1 MDVSVVIVN
10 YNVRYFLEQC
20 IISVLEASKNIE
32 SEIIV
37 VDNNSSDHSCS
48 ILSEKYPKVILLKN
62 SKNVGFSK
70 ANNQGVEVAKGKY
83 VLILNPDT
91 ILPEDLLSKVFTYA
105 EKQHKFGALGVQL
118 IDGSGNYLP
127 ESKRNIPT
135 HKVSLEKLIKKSS
148 LNVRYYANQLD
159 KNSIGE
165 VPVLVGAFMFIK
177 TKVYNLIN
185 GFDEAFFMYGEDIDL
200 SYRIVKAGYHN
211 YYLGNVQVLHYKGE
225 SSKKDIE
232 YFNNFYG
239 AMQLFYEKHFKYG
252 KLSNWIVKNSIKLL
266 LKFKKNRNTI
276 NVPKVDSSSILYIG
290 CDKTIFNKLNEL
302 FSHKKVSIFPVC
314 TSRVISRYDDLEKMK
329 QIIQEKN
336 IDEIIFDNESTSF
349 KKILFYISELKNK
362 GIQFKIKPKN
372 TDFLIGSNNSI
383 DKGIVVKLN

>member
-20 IISVLEASKNIE
+20 IISVLEASRNIE

-37 VDNNSSDHSCS
+37 VDNNSSDDSCS
-48 ILSEKYPKVILLKN
+48 ILSEKYPEVILLKN

-70 ANNQGVEVAKGKY
+70 ANNQGVAVAKGKY

-91 ILPEDLLSKVFTYA
+91 VLPEDLLSKVFSYA

-135 HKVSLEKLIKKSS
+135 PKVSLEKLIKKSPS
-148 LNVRYYANQLD
+148 NVRYYANQLNE
-159 KNSIGE
+159 NSNGE
-165 VPVLVGAFMFIK
+165 VPILVGAFMFIK
-177 TKVYNLIN
+177 TNVYNLIN
-185 GFDEAFFMYGEDIDL
+185 GFDEDFFMYGEDIDL
-200 SYRIVKAGYHN
+200 SYRIIKAGYQN
-211 YYLGNVQVLHYKGE
+211 YYLGNLQVLHYKGE

-252 KLSNWIVKNSIKLL
+252 KLSNWIVNSAVEFL
-266 LKFKKNRNTI
+266 LKFKKNRIVN
-276 NVPKVDSSSILYIG
+276 NVQKIDSSTILYVG
-290 CDKTIFNKLNEL
+290 CDETIFNKLNEL
-302 FSHKKVSIFPVC
+302 FSNKKVSIFPVC
-314 TSRVISRYDDLEKMK
+314 TSRVISRYDDLEKIK

-336 IDEIIFDNESTSF
+336 INEIIFDNDSTSF
-349 KKILFYISELKNK
+349 KKILFYISELKNS

-372 TDFLIGSNNSI
+372 TNFLIGSNNSI
-383 DKGIVVKLN
+383 EKGIVVNLN

>member
-135 HKVSLEKLIKKSS
+135 PKVSLEKLVKKSS
-148 LNVRYYANQLD
+148 SNVRYYANQLD
-159 KNSIGE
+159 KNSNGE
-165 VPVLVGAFMFIK
+165 VPVLVGAFMLIK
-177 TKVYNLIN
+177 TNVYHLMN
-185 GFDEAFFMYGEDIDL
+185 GFDETFFMYGEDIDL
-200 SYRIVKAGYHN
+200 SYRIVKAGYQN

-225 SSKKDIE
+225 SSQRDIE

-239 AMQLFYEKHFKYG
+239 AMQLFYKKHFKIG
-252 KLSNWIVKNSIKLL
+252 KFSNWIVKNSIKLL

-349 KKILFYISELKNK
+349 KKILFYISELQNK

-383 DKGIVVKLN
+383 DKGIVINLN